1 MAAPTIKI
9 KRSAVSG
16 NAPTTAQLELG
27 ELALNTYDGKLFT
40 EINTGSPSI
49 VEIGGHLLHLA
60 VSGIST
66 FTGNIDANGALDV
79 SGNITLGGT
88 VDGRDVASDGSKLD
102 GIESAA
108 TADQT
113 ASEILTLLK
122 TVDGAGSGLDA
133 DTLDGVS
140 SGSFVRSDA
149 TDTVS
154 GALTFTNDATFTGDV
169 YLTDAGT
176 DSSAGPILDFYRNSS
191 SAADADYM
199 GQIKFQGENDADQKI
214 VYAKITGKIQ
224 DASDGTEDGLIEFAN
239 KKAGSNVITARLRSD
254 SFQLLNS
261 TNFSVAGD
269 STLTGGLDVDGH
281 TEVDNLKSVGIATF
295 SNNAIHANV
304 YSTGISTISGLRF
317 PSSDGSED
325 QALVTDG
332 SGTLS
337 FKTLSGGG
345 GATGTA
351 TTISAGVTTAT
362 QGQTAFTT
370 VHPHNDGTTTRSV
383 QVFLNGLKQRPSGAG
398 NATKD
403 FTASSNSTITLEN
416 GTTVGDEV
424 RTVVYYNHT
433 IDEEYFTATE
443 GQTLFTLTGTSAA
456 QKFFRVYV
464 NGAKLR
470 NGTDYGVAAPVTLV
484 APCAEGDHVEIVCD
498 DAEDAF
504 TATDQQV
511 NFTPTATTITEENMQ
526 VFINGVQQTPTV
538 DYSIGDPAVT
548 FADAVAANVGDQIDV
563 CIRRS

>member
-40 EINTGSPSI
+40 EINTGSASI
-49 VEIGGHLLHLA
+49 VEIGGHLRHLA
-60 VSGIST
+60 VSGIT
-66 FTGNIDANGALDV
+66 TLTGNV
-79 SGNITLGGT
+79 VVGGT
-88 VDGRDVASDGSKLD
+88 VDGRDLATDGSKLD
-102 GIESAA
+102 NIESGA
-108 TADQT
+108 TQDQT
-113 ASEILTLLK
+113 ASEILDLIK

-140 SGSFVRSDA
+140 SASFLRSD
-149 TDTVS
+149 
-154 GALTFTNDATFTGDV
+154 TNDTFTGV
-169 YLTDAGT
+169 LTVNGRI
-176 DSSAGPILDFYRNSS
+176 G
-191 SAADADYM
+191 
-199 GQIKFQGENDADQKI
+199 
-214 VYAKITGKIQ
+214 
-224 DASDGTEDGLIEFAN
+224 
-239 KKAGSNVITARLRSD
+239 
-254 SFQLLNS
+254 
-261 TNFSVAGD
+261 
-269 STLTGGLDVDGH
+269 LTGNSFHG
-281 TEVDNLKSVGIATF
+281 
-295 SNNAIHANV
+295 NV
-304 YSTGISTISGLRF
+304 YSTGISTISGFRF
-317 PSSDGSED
+317 PTTDGDED

-332 SGTLS
+332 NGSLS

-345 GATGTA
+345 SATGAA

-362 QGQTAFTT
+362 QGQTVFTT
-370 VHPHNDGTTTRSV
+370 VHPHNDGTTARSV

-484 APCAEGDHVEIVCD
+484 TPCAEGDHVEIVCD

-511 NFTPTATTITEENMQ
+511 NFTPTATTITEDNMQ

>member
-40 EINTGSPSI
+40 EINTGSASI
-49 VEIGGHLLHLA
+49 VEIGGHLRHLH
-60 VSGIST
+60 VSGIT
-66 FTGNIDANGALDV
+66 TLTGNV
-79 SGNITLGGT
+79 VVGGT
-88 VDGRDVASDGSKLD
+88 VDGRDLATDGSKLD
-102 GIESAA
+102 NIESGA
-108 TADQT
+108 TQDQT
-113 ASEILTLLK
+113 ASEILDLIK

-140 SGSFVRSDA
+140 SASFLRSD
-149 TDTVS
+149 
-154 GALTFTNDATFTGDV
+154 TNDTFTGV
-169 YLTDAGT
+169 LTVNGRI
-176 DSSAGPILDFYRNSS
+176 G
-191 SAADADYM
+191 
-199 GQIKFQGENDADQKI
+199 
-214 VYAKITGKIQ
+214 
-224 DASDGTEDGLIEFAN
+224 
-239 KKAGSNVITARLRSD
+239 
-254 SFQLLNS
+254 
-261 TNFSVAGD
+261 
-269 STLTGGLDVDGH
+269 LTGNSFHG
-281 TEVDNLKSVGIATF
+281 
-295 SNNAIHANV
+295 NV
-304 YSTGISTISGLRF
+304 YSTGISTISGFRF
-317 PSSDGSED
+317 PTTDGDED

-332 SGTLS
+332 NGSLS

-345 GATGTA
+345 SATGAA

-362 QGQTAFTT
+362 QGQTVFTT
-370 VHPHNDGTTTRSV
+370 VHPHNDGTTARSV

-511 NFTPTATTITEENMQ
+511 NFTPTATTITEDNMQ

>member
-27 ELALNTYDGKLFT
+27 ELALNTYDGKLYT
-40 EINTGSPSI
+40 EINTGSASI
-49 VEIGGHLLHLA
+49 VEIGSNLNTLQVNTITSN
-60 VSGIST
+60 VS
-66 FTGNIDANGALDV
+66 FTA
-79 SGNITLGGT
+79 
-88 VDGRDVASDGSKLD
+88 
-102 GIESAA
+102 
-108 TADQT
+108 
-113 ASEILTLLK
+113 
-122 TVDGAGSGLDA
+122 
-133 DTLDGVS
+133 
-140 SGSFVRSDA
+140 
-149 TDTVS
+149 
-154 GALTFTNDATFTGDV
+154 DATFTGDDYNV
-169 YLTDAGT
+169 VWDKS
-176 DSSAGPILDFYRNSS
+176 DSSL
-191 SAADADYM
+191 
-199 GQIKFQGENDADQKI
+199 
-214 VYAKITGKIQ
+214 
-224 DASDGTEDGLIEFAN
+224 EFADN
-239 KKAGSNVITARLRSD
+239 AKAVFGAGSDLSIYHTGSHSFIDDTGTGNLKVRSNNFRISNGDESKLYGAFTPTTVELYNNNTKRFETTSIGVNV
-254 SFQLLNS
+254 
-261 TNFSVAGD
+261 
-269 STLTGGLDVDGH
+269 TGHSEL
-281 TEVDNLKSVGIATF
+281 DNLKSVGIATF
-295 SNNAIHANV
+295 TNNAIHANV

-337 FKTLSGGG
+337 FKTLSGSG

-370 VHPHNDGTTTRSV
+370 AHPHNDGTTTRSV

-403 FTASSNSTITLEN
+403 FTASSNSTITLHN
-416 GTTVGDEV
+416 PVTLGDEV

-464 NGAKLR
+464 NGTKLR

-484 APCAEGDHVEIVCD
+484 APCALGDHVEIVCD

-511 NFTPTATTITEENMQ
+511 NFTPTATTITEDNMQ

>member
-40 EINTGSPSI
+40 EINTGSASI
-49 VEIGGHLLHLA
+49 VEIGGHLRHLA
-60 VSGIST
+60 VSGIT
-66 FTGNIDANGALDV
+66 TLTGNV
-79 SGNITLGGT
+79 VVGGT
-88 VDGRDVASDGSKLD
+88 VDGRDLATDGSKLD
-102 GIESAA
+102 NIESGA
-108 TADQT
+108 TQDQT
-113 ASEILTLLK
+113 ASEILDLIK

-140 SGSFVRSDA
+140 SASFLRSD
-149 TDTVS
+149 
-154 GALTFTNDATFTGDV
+154 TNDTFTGV
-169 YLTDAGT
+169 LTVNGRI
-176 DSSAGPILDFYRNSS
+176 G
-191 SAADADYM
+191 
-199 GQIKFQGENDADQKI
+199 
-214 VYAKITGKIQ
+214 
-224 DASDGTEDGLIEFAN
+224 
-239 KKAGSNVITARLRSD
+239 
-254 SFQLLNS
+254 
-261 TNFSVAGD
+261 
-269 STLTGGLDVDGH
+269 LTGNSFHG
-281 TEVDNLKSVGIATF
+281 
-295 SNNAIHANV
+295 NV
-304 YSTGISTISGLRF
+304 YSTGISTISGFRF
-317 PSSDGSED
+317 PTTDGDED

-332 SGTLS
+332 NGSLS

-345 GATGTA
+345 SATGAA

-362 QGQTAFTT
+362 QGQTVFTT
-370 VHPHNDGTTTRSV
+370 VHPHNDGTTARSV

-511 NFTPTATTITEENMQ
+511 NFTPTATTITEDNMQ

>member
-49 VEIGGHLLHLA
+49 VEIGSNLNTLSVNTITSN
-60 VSGIST
+60 VS
-66 FTGNIDANGALDV
+66 FTA
-79 SGNITLGGT
+79 
-88 VDGRDVASDGSKLD
+88 
-102 GIESAA
+102 
-108 TADQT
+108 
-113 ASEILTLLK
+113 
-122 TVDGAGSGLDA
+122 
-133 DTLDGVS
+133 
-140 SGSFVRSDA
+140 
-149 TDTVS
+149 
-154 GALTFTNDATFTGDV
+154 DATFTGDDYNV
-169 YLTDAGT
+169 VWDKS
-176 DSSAGPILDFYRNSS
+176 DSSL
-191 SAADADYM
+191 
-199 GQIKFQGENDADQKI
+199 
-214 VYAKITGKIQ
+214 
-224 DASDGTEDGLIEFAN
+224 EFADN
-239 KKAGSNVITARLRSD
+239 AKAVFGAGSDLSIYHTGSHSFIDDTGTGNLKVRSNNLRVSNGD
-254 SFQLLNS
+254 ESKLYGAF
-261 TNFSVAGD
+261 TPTSVDLYYNNTKRFNTSAIGVEV
-269 STLTGGLDVDGH
+269 TGHSELD
-281 TEVDNLKSVGIATF
+281 NIKSVGIATF
-295 SNNAIHANV
+295 SNNAIHANI
-304 YSTGISTISGLRF
+304 YSTGISTISGFRF

-337 FKTLSGGG
+337 FKTLSGSG
-345 GATGTA
+345 GATGAA

-416 GTTVGDEV
+416 GATAGDEI

-433 IDEEYFTATE
+433 IDEEYFTATQ

-511 NFTPTATTITEENMQ
+511 NFTPTATTITEDNMQ

>member
-40 EINTGSPSI
+40 EINTGSASI
-49 VEIGGHLLHLA
+49 VEIGGHLRHLA
-60 VSGIST
+60 VSGIT
-66 FTGNIDANGALDV
+66 TLTGNV
-79 SGNITLGGT
+79 VVGGT
-88 VDGRDVASDGSKLD
+88 VDDRDLATDGSKLD
-102 GIESAA
+102 NIESGA
-108 TADQT
+108 TQDQT
-113 ASEILTLLK
+113 ASEILDLIK

-140 SGSFVRSDA
+140 SASFLRSDA
-149 TDTVS
+149 
-154 GALTFTNDATFTGDV
+154 NDTFTGV
-169 YLTDAGT
+169 LTVNGRI
-176 DSSAGPILDFYRNSS
+176 G
-191 SAADADYM
+191 
-199 GQIKFQGENDADQKI
+199 
-214 VYAKITGKIQ
+214 
-224 DASDGTEDGLIEFAN
+224 
-239 KKAGSNVITARLRSD
+239 
-254 SFQLLNS
+254 
-261 TNFSVAGD
+261 
-269 STLTGGLDVDGH
+269 LTGNSFHG
-281 TEVDNLKSVGIATF
+281 
-295 SNNAIHANV
+295 NV
-304 YSTGISTISGLRF
+304 YSTGISTISGFRF
-317 PSSDGSED
+317 PTTDGDED

-332 SGTLS
+332 NGSLS

-345 GATGTA
+345 SATGAA

-362 QGQTAFTT
+362 QGQTVFTT
-370 VHPHNDGTTTRSV
+370 VHPHNDGTTARSV

-484 APCAEGDHVEIVCD
+484 TPCAEGDHVEIVCD

-511 NFTPTATTITEENMQ
+511 NFTPTATTITEDNMQ

>member
-40 EINTGSPSI
+40 EINTGSASI
-49 VEIGGHLLHLA
+49 VEIGGHLRHLH
-60 VSGIST
+60 VSGIT
-66 FTGNIDANGALDV
+66 TLTGNV
-79 SGNITLGGT
+79 VVGGT
-88 VDGRDVASDGSKLD
+88 VDGRDLATDGSKLD
-102 GIESAA
+102 GIEALA

-113 ASEILTLLK
+113 ASEILDLIK

-140 SGSFVRSDA
+140 SASFLRSD
-149 TDTVS
+149 
-154 GALTFTNDATFTGDV
+154 TNDTFTGV
-169 YLTDAGT
+169 LTVNGRI
-176 DSSAGPILDFYRNSS
+176 G
-191 SAADADYM
+191 
-199 GQIKFQGENDADQKI
+199 
-214 VYAKITGKIQ
+214 
-224 DASDGTEDGLIEFAN
+224 
-239 KKAGSNVITARLRSD
+239 
-254 SFQLLNS
+254 
-261 TNFSVAGD
+261 
-269 STLTGGLDVDGH
+269 LTGNSFHG
-281 TEVDNLKSVGIATF
+281 
-295 SNNAIHANV
+295 NV
-304 YSTGISTISGLRF
+304 YSTGISTISGFRF
-317 PSSDGSED
+317 PTTDGDED

-332 SGTLS
+332 NGSLS

-345 GATGTA
+345 SATGAA

-370 VHPHNDGTTTRSV
+370 VHPHNDGTTNRSV

-511 NFTPTATTITEENMQ
+511 NFTPTATTITEDNMQ

>member
-40 EINTGSPSI
+40 EINTGSASI
-49 VEIGGHLLHLA
+49 VEIGGHLRHLH
-60 VSGIST
+60 VSGIT
-66 FTGNIDANGALDV
+66 TLTGNV
-79 SGNITLGGT
+79 VVGGT
-88 VDGRDVASDGSKLD
+88 VDGRDLATDGSKLD
-102 GIESAA
+102 GIEALA

-113 ASEILTLLK
+113 ASEILDLIK

-140 SGSFVRSDA
+140 SASFLRSD
-149 TDTVS
+149 
-154 GALTFTNDATFTGDV
+154 TNDTFTGV
-169 YLTDAGT
+169 LTVNGRI
-176 DSSAGPILDFYRNSS
+176 G
-191 SAADADYM
+191 
-199 GQIKFQGENDADQKI
+199 
-214 VYAKITGKIQ
+214 
-224 DASDGTEDGLIEFAN
+224 
-239 KKAGSNVITARLRSD
+239 
-254 SFQLLNS
+254 
-261 TNFSVAGD
+261 
-269 STLTGGLDVDGH
+269 LTGNSFHG
-281 TEVDNLKSVGIATF
+281 
-295 SNNAIHANV
+295 NV
-304 YSTGISTISGLRF
+304 YSTGISTISGFRF
-317 PSSDGSED
+317 PTTDGDED

-332 SGTLS
+332 NGSLS

-345 GATGTA
+345 SATGAA

-362 QGQTAFTT
+362 QGQTVFTT
-370 VHPHNDGTTTRSV
+370 VHPHNDGTTARSV

-484 APCAEGDHVEIVCD
+484 TPCAEGDHVEIVCD

-511 NFTPTATTITEENMQ
+511 NFTPTATTITEDNMQ

>member
-40 EINTGSPSI
+40 EINTGSASI
-49 VEIGGHLLHLA
+49 VEIGGHLRHLA
-60 VSGIST
+60 VSGIT
-66 FTGNIDANGALDV
+66 TLTGNV
-79 SGNITLGGT
+79 VVGGT
-88 VDGRDVASDGSKLD
+88 VDGRDLATDGSKLD
-102 GIESAA
+102 GIEALA

-113 ASEILTLLK
+113 ASEILDLIK

-140 SGSFVRSDA
+140 SASFLRSD
-149 TDTVS
+149 
-154 GALTFTNDATFTGDV
+154 TNDTFTGV
-169 YLTDAGT
+169 LTVNGRI
-176 DSSAGPILDFYRNSS
+176 G
-191 SAADADYM
+191 
-199 GQIKFQGENDADQKI
+199 
-214 VYAKITGKIQ
+214 
-224 DASDGTEDGLIEFAN
+224 
-239 KKAGSNVITARLRSD
+239 
-254 SFQLLNS
+254 
-261 TNFSVAGD
+261 
-269 STLTGGLDVDGH
+269 LTGNSFHG
-281 TEVDNLKSVGIATF
+281 
-295 SNNAIHANV
+295 NV
-304 YSTGISTISGLRF
+304 YSTGISTISGFRF
-317 PSSDGSED
+317 PTTDGDED

-332 SGTLS
+332 NGSLS

-345 GATGTA
+345 SATGAA

-362 QGQTAFTT
+362 QGQTVFTT
-370 VHPHNDGTTTRSV
+370 VHPHNDGTTARSV

-484 APCAEGDHVEIVCD
+484 TPCAEGDHVEIVCD

-511 NFTPTATTITEENMQ
+511 NFTPTATTITEDNMQ

>member
-40 EINTGSPSI
+40 EINTGSASI
-49 VEIGGHLLHLA
+49 VEIGGHLRHLH
-60 VSGIST
+60 VSGIT
-66 FTGNIDANGALDV
+66 TLTGNV
-79 SGNITLGGT
+79 VVGGT
-88 VDGRDVASDGSKLD
+88 VDGRDLATDGSKLD
-102 GIESAA
+102 NIESGA
-108 TADQT
+108 TQDQT
-113 ASEILTLLK
+113 ASEILDLIK

-140 SGSFVRSDA
+140 SASFLRSDA
-149 TDTVS
+149 
-154 GALTFTNDATFTGDV
+154 NDTFTGV
-169 YLTDAGT
+169 LTVNGRI
-176 DSSAGPILDFYRNSS
+176 G
-191 SAADADYM
+191 
-199 GQIKFQGENDADQKI
+199 
-214 VYAKITGKIQ
+214 
-224 DASDGTEDGLIEFAN
+224 
-239 KKAGSNVITARLRSD
+239 
-254 SFQLLNS
+254 
-261 TNFSVAGD
+261 
-269 STLTGGLDVDGH
+269 LTGNSFHG
-281 TEVDNLKSVGIATF
+281 
-295 SNNAIHANV
+295 NV
-304 YSTGISTISGLRF
+304 YSTGISTISGFRF
-317 PSSDGSED
+317 PTTDGDED

-332 SGTLS
+332 NGSLS

-345 GATGTA
+345 SATGAA

-362 QGQTAFTT
+362 QGQTVFTT
-370 VHPHNDGTTTRSV
+370 VHPHNDGTTARSV

-511 NFTPTATTITEENMQ
+511 NFTPTATTITEDNMQ

>member
-40 EINTGSPSI
+40 EINTGSASI
-49 VEIGGHLLHLA
+49 VEIGSNLNTLQVNTITSN
-60 VSGIST
+60 VS
-66 FTGNIDANGALDV
+66 FTA
-79 SGNITLGGT
+79 
-88 VDGRDVASDGSKLD
+88 
-102 GIESAA
+102 
-108 TADQT
+108 
-113 ASEILTLLK
+113 
-122 TVDGAGSGLDA
+122 
-133 DTLDGVS
+133 
-140 SGSFVRSDA
+140 
-149 TDTVS
+149 
-154 GALTFTNDATFTGDV
+154 DATFTGDDYNV
-169 YLTDAGT
+169 VWDKSENQLEFGDNAKAVFGTGSDLSIYHTGSHSFIDDTGTGNLKVRSNNFRISNTDESKIYGT
-176 DSSAGPILDFYRNSS
+176 FTPTSVDLYYNNTKRFNTSTIGVEVTGHSELDN
-191 SAADADYM
+191 
-199 GQIKFQGENDADQKI
+199 I
-214 VYAKITGKIQ
+214 
-224 DASDGTEDGLIEFAN
+224 
-239 KKAGSNVITARLRSD
+239 
-254 SFQLLNS
+254 
-261 TNFSVAGD
+261 
-269 STLTGGLDVDGH
+269 
-281 TEVDNLKSVGIATF
+281 KSVGIATF

-337 FKTLSGGG
+337 FKTLSGSG

-383 QVFLNGLKQRPSGAG
+383 QVFLNGIKQRPSGAG

-416 GTTVGDEV
+416 GATVGDEV

-433 IDEEYFTATE
+433 IDEEYFTATQ
-443 GQTLFTLTGTSAA
+443 GQTLFTLTGSSAA
-456 QKFFRVYV
+456 QKYFRVYV
-464 NGAKLR
+464 NGVKLR

-484 APCAEGDHVEIVCD
+484 SACKVGDHVEIVCD

-504 TATDQQV
+504 VATAAQTQ
-511 NFTPTATTITEENMQ
+511 FTPTATTITEDNMQ

-548 FADAVAANVGDQIDV
+548 LVDAVAANVGDQIDV

>member
-40 EINTGSPSI
+40 EINTGSASI
-49 VEIGGHLLHLA
+49 VEIGGHLRHLH
-60 VSGIST
+60 VSGIT
-66 FTGNIDANGALDV
+66 TLTGNV
-79 SGNITLGGT
+79 VVGGT
-88 VDGRDVASDGSKLD
+88 VDGRDLATDGSKLD
-102 GIESAA
+102 NIESGA
-108 TADQT
+108 TQDQT
-113 ASEILTLLK
+113 ASEILDLIK

-140 SGSFVRSDA
+140 SASFLRSDA
-149 TDTVS
+149 
-154 GALTFTNDATFTGDV
+154 NDTFTGV
-169 YLTDAGT
+169 LTVNGRI
-176 DSSAGPILDFYRNSS
+176 G
-191 SAADADYM
+191 
-199 GQIKFQGENDADQKI
+199 
-214 VYAKITGKIQ
+214 
-224 DASDGTEDGLIEFAN
+224 
-239 KKAGSNVITARLRSD
+239 
-254 SFQLLNS
+254 
-261 TNFSVAGD
+261 
-269 STLTGGLDVDGH
+269 LTGNSFHG
-281 TEVDNLKSVGIATF
+281 
-295 SNNAIHANV
+295 NV
-304 YSTGISTISGLRF
+304 YSTGISTISGFRF
-317 PSSDGSED
+317 PTTDGDED

-332 SGTLS
+332 NGSLS

-345 GATGTA
+345 SATGAA

-362 QGQTAFTT
+362 QGQTVFTT
-370 VHPHNDGTTTRSV
+370 VHPHNDGTTARSV

-484 APCAEGDHVEIVCD
+484 TPCAEGDHVEIVCD

-511 NFTPTATTITEENMQ
+511 NFTPTATTITEDNMQ

>member
-40 EINTGSPSI
+40 EINTGSASI
-49 VEIGGHLLHLA
+49 VEIGGHLQHLA
-60 VSGIST
+60 VSGIT
-66 FTGNIDANGALDV
+66 TLTGNV
-79 SGNITLGGT
+79 VVGGT
-88 VDGRDVASDGSKLD
+88 VDGRDLATDGSKLD
-102 GIESAA
+102 GIEALA

-140 SGSFVRSDA
+140 SASFLRSDA
-149 TDTVS
+149 
-154 GALTFTNDATFTGDV
+154 NDTFTGV
-169 YLTDAGT
+169 LTVNGRI
-176 DSSAGPILDFYRNSS
+176 G
-191 SAADADYM
+191 
-199 GQIKFQGENDADQKI
+199 
-214 VYAKITGKIQ
+214 
-224 DASDGTEDGLIEFAN
+224 
-239 KKAGSNVITARLRSD
+239 
-254 SFQLLNS
+254 
-261 TNFSVAGD
+261 
-269 STLTGGLDVDGH
+269 LTGNSFHG
-281 TEVDNLKSVGIATF
+281 
-295 SNNAIHANV
+295 NV
-304 YSTGISTISGLRF
+304 YSTGISTISGFRF
-317 PSSDGSED
+317 PTTDGDED

-332 SGTLS
+332 NGSLS

-345 GATGTA
+345 GATGAA

-383 QVFLNGLKQRPSGAG
+383 QVFINGLKQRPSGAG

>member
-40 EINTGSPSI
+40 EINTGSASI
-49 VEIGGHLLHLA
+49 VEIGGHLRHLH
-60 VSGIST
+60 VSGIT
-66 FTGNIDANGALDV
+66 TLTGNV
-79 SGNITLGGT
+79 VVGGT
-88 VDGRDVASDGSKLD
+88 VDGRDLATDGSKLD
-102 GIESAA
+102 GIEALA

-113 ASEILTLLK
+113 ASEILDLIK

-140 SGSFVRSDA
+140 SASFLRSD
-149 TDTVS
+149 
-154 GALTFTNDATFTGDV
+154 TNDTFTGV
-169 YLTDAGT
+169 LTVNGRI
-176 DSSAGPILDFYRNSS
+176 G
-191 SAADADYM
+191 
-199 GQIKFQGENDADQKI
+199 
-214 VYAKITGKIQ
+214 
-224 DASDGTEDGLIEFAN
+224 
-239 KKAGSNVITARLRSD
+239 
-254 SFQLLNS
+254 
-261 TNFSVAGD
+261 
-269 STLTGGLDVDGH
+269 LTGNSFHG
-281 TEVDNLKSVGIATF
+281 
-295 SNNAIHANV
+295 NV
-304 YSTGISTISGLRF
+304 YSTGISTISGFRF
-317 PSSDGSED
+317 PTTDGDED

-332 SGTLS
+332 NGSLS

-345 GATGTA
+345 SATGAA

-362 QGQTAFTT
+362 QGQTVFTT
-370 VHPHNDGTTTRSV
+370 VHPHNDGTTARSV

-511 NFTPTATTITEENMQ
+511 NFTPTATTITEDNMQ

>member
-49 VEIGGHLLHLA
+49 VEIGSNLNTLSVNTITSN
-60 VSGIST
+60 VS
-66 FTGNIDANGALDV
+66 FTA
-79 SGNITLGGT
+79 
-88 VDGRDVASDGSKLD
+88 
-102 GIESAA
+102 
-108 TADQT
+108 
-113 ASEILTLLK
+113 
-122 TVDGAGSGLDA
+122 
-133 DTLDGVS
+133 
-140 SGSFVRSDA
+140 
-149 TDTVS
+149 
-154 GALTFTNDATFTGDV
+154 DATFTGDDYNV
-169 YLTDAGT
+169 VWDKS
-176 DSSAGPILDFYRNSS
+176 DNS
-191 SAADADYM
+191 
-199 GQIKFQGENDADQKI
+199 
-214 VYAKITGKIQ
+214 
-224 DASDGTEDGLIEFAN
+224 LEFADN
-239 KKAGSNVITARLRSD
+239 AKAVFGAGSDLSIYHTGSHSFIDDTGTGNLKVRS
-254 SFQLLNS
+254 N
-261 TNFSVAGD
+261 NFRISNGDESKLYGAFTPTSVDLYFNNTKRFNTSAIGVEV
-269 STLTGGLDVDGH
+269 TGHSELD
-281 TEVDNLKSVGIATF
+281 NIKSVGIATF
-295 SNNAIHANV
+295 SNNAIHANI
-304 YSTGISTISGLRF
+304 YSTGISTISGFRF

-383 QVFLNGLKQRPSGAG
+383 QVFINGLKQRPSGAG

-511 NFTPTATTITEENMQ
+511 NFTPTATTITEDNMQ

>member
-40 EINTGSPSI
+40 EINTGSASI
-49 VEIGGHLLHLA
+49 VEIGGHLRHLH
-60 VSGIST
+60 VSGIT
-66 FTGNIDANGALDV
+66 TLTGNV
-79 SGNITLGGT
+79 VVGGT
-88 VDGRDVASDGSKLD
+88 VDGRDLATDGSKLD
-102 GIESAA
+102 NIESGA
-108 TADQT
+108 TQDQT
-113 ASEILTLLK
+113 ASEILDLIK

-140 SGSFVRSDA
+140 SASFLRSD
-149 TDTVS
+149 
-154 GALTFTNDATFTGDV
+154 TNDTFTGV
-169 YLTDAGT
+169 LTVNGRI
-176 DSSAGPILDFYRNSS
+176 G
-191 SAADADYM
+191 
-199 GQIKFQGENDADQKI
+199 
-214 VYAKITGKIQ
+214 
-224 DASDGTEDGLIEFAN
+224 
-239 KKAGSNVITARLRSD
+239 
-254 SFQLLNS
+254 
-261 TNFSVAGD
+261 
-269 STLTGGLDVDGH
+269 LTGNSFHG
-281 TEVDNLKSVGIATF
+281 
-295 SNNAIHANV
+295 NV
-304 YSTGISTISGLRF
+304 YSTGISTISGFRF
-317 PSSDGSED
+317 PTTDGDED

-332 SGTLS
+332 NGSLS

-345 GATGTA
+345 SATGAA

-362 QGQTAFTT
+362 QGQTVFTT
-370 VHPHNDGTTTRSV
+370 VHPHNDGTTARSV

-484 APCAEGDHVEIVCD
+484 TPCAEGDHVEIVCD

-511 NFTPTATTITEENMQ
+511 NFTPTATTITEDNMQ